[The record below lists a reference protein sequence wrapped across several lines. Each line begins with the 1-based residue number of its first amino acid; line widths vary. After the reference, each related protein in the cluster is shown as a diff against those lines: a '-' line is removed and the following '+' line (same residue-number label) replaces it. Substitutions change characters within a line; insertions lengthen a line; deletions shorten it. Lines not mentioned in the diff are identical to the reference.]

1 MVHFPAGSIVVG
13 LDGSPSSDAAL
24 MWAVE
29 EGVRRT
35 MPLHL
40 VHARGDEGWWI
51 RSGALPPAEL
61 EDHPDPVLSGGLLL
75 AQERGPDLDLTC
87 ESADTTAAAALV
99 ARSSRADLVV
109 VGSRGR
115 STLRGI
121 LLGSVSRQ
129 VAAHAECPV
138 VVVHDEAYRMREQGR
153 IVVGVD
159 ASATSSRAVEFAFAH
174 AASRSMA
181 VTAVYAWW
189 SDAEEDLSRPEDDA
203 RSDVLVSK
211 QERMVSDALAVW
223 REEYPDVPVRERVVR
238 AHPADALVAASA
250 AAQLLV
256 VGRRGSG
263 GFRGLVLGSVSH
275 RVLQRAHCPV
285 AVVNPRQE

>member
-1 MVHFPAGSIVVG
+1 MVHFPAGSVVVG

-29 EGVRRT
+29 EAVRRT
-35 MPLHL
+35 IPLHL
-40 VHARGDEGWWI
+40 MHARADEGWWI
-51 RSGALPPAEL
+51 RSGAFPPAEL
-61 EDHPDPVLSGGLLL
+61 EDRPDPVLSAGLLL
-75 AQERGPDLDLTC
+75 AQERGPDLDLTW

-115 STLRGI
+115 SALRGV

-138 VVVHDEAYRMREQGR
+138 VVVHDEAYRLREQGR

-174 AASRSMA
+174 AARRSMS

-189 SDAEEDLSRPEDDA
+189 SDAEEDLSRSDDERA
-203 RSDVLVSK
+203 DVLVSK
-211 QERMVSDALAVW
+211 QQRMVSNALAVW
-223 REEYPDVPVRERVVR
+223 REEYPNVPVRERVVR
-238 AHPADALVAASA
+238 SHPADALVAASA

-275 RVLQRAHCPV
+275 SVLHRSHCPV